1 MIWVVA
7 KGVKDVLKGE
17 EAQALRDLENNTGG
31 DLNIVAIL
39 NFVYSIAGVIAVA
52 FIVFGGIQYST
63 AQGDPGKVRKA
74 GQTLAFAIIGLIIV
88 LLATVFTNFIFT
100 SV

>member
-1 MIWVVA
+1 M
-7 KGVKDVLKGE
+7 DRLKQTGS
-17 EAQALRDLENNTGG
+17 DLDIT
-31 DLNIVAIL
+31 AIL
-39 NFVYSIAGVIAVA
+39 NFVYALSGLIAVV
-52 FIVFGGIQYST
+52 FIVYGGILYST
-63 AQGDPGKVRKA
+63 AQGDPGKIKTA